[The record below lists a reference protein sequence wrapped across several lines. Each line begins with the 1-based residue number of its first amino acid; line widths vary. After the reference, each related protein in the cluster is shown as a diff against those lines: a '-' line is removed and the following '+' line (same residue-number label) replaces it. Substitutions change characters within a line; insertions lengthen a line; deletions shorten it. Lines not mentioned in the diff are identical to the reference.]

1 MWRREHGA
9 ARWASCT
16 SRGWLAARLS
26 ETWSWRRR
34 RDSWQGSAPGLLRRG
49 LLPREKR
56 EEGGRIPRLY
66 DLPNAA
72 GDFMRDPLTG
82 FSSWK
87 IAGNPTGNAA
97 AKVALKNA

>member
-1 MWRREHGA
+1 
-9 ARWASCT
+9 
-16 SRGWLAARLS
+16 
-26 ETWSWRRR
+26 
-34 RDSWQGSAPGLLRRG
+34 

-72 GDFMRDPLTG
+72 GDFMGRDPPTG

-87 IAGNPTGNAA
+87 IAGNTAGKAA
-97 AKVALKNA
+97 AKVALKDMPIPHMHADAPNHRLITGDAHVTNSHLTCIDTLPALTHG